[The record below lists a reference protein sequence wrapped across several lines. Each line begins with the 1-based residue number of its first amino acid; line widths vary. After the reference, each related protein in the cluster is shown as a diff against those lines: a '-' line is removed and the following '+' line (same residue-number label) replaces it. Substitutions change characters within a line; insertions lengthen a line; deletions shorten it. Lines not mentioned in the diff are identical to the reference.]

1 MVKVDADIFAPANS
15 TDGRDKSNNGIG
27 LYQLLSS
34 QSAAVKPALSVNQYS
49 EFRLLEVES

>member
-1 MVKVDADIFAPANS
+1 MVKVDADVFAPPNS
-15 TDGRDKSNNGIG
+15 TDGRNQSNSGIG
-27 LYQLLSS
+27 LNQLLSS